1 MTPKLRIEVVHAIPT
16 RQVAVTVEVPHGATV
31 RDAVMASGIG
41 EAAGLA
47 TLDLDRVGI
56 WNRIATADTVLS
68 DGDRVEL
75 HRPLTADP
83 KEARRRRARPF
94 RAT

>member
-1 MTPKLRIEVVHAIPT
+1 MKPILRIEVVHAVPT
-16 RQVAVTVEVPHGATV
+16 RQTAVTVDVPEGATV
-31 RDAVMASGIG
+31 RDAVLASGIV

-47 TLDLDRVGI
+47 TVDLDHVGI
-56 WNRIATADTVLS
+56 WNRVATPDTVLS

>member
-1 MTPKLRIEVVHAIPT
+1 VTPKLRIEVVHAVPT
-16 RQVAVTVEVPHGATV
+16 RQTVVTVEVPQGATV
-31 RDAVMASGIG
+31 RDAVLASGIV

-47 TLDLDRVGI
+47 NVDLDRVGI
-56 WNRIATADTVLS
+56 WNRIANAGTVLT